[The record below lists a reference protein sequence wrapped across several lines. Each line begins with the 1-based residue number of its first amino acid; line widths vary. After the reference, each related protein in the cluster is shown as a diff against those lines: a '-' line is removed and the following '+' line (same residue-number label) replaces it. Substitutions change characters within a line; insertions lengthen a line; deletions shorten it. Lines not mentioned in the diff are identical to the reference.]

1 MGASEKHEALT
12 APGGSGVETT
22 RQSFSS
28 TRWGTV
34 VAAGG
39 VANPAAES
47 ALEALCQTYWYP
59 LYAYVRRTGR
69 NAEEAQDLTQEFFA
83 GFLQRS
89 GFSVADHARGRLRTF
104 LLTSMK
110 HFLAN
115 EWKKEHRLKRGGSRT
130 ILSLDAAEAENRL
143 AGEPAES
150 VTPEVIYE
158 RHWASSLLQQV
169 MQILGEECAAAGHT
183 AQFEQLKASLWGEN
197 QLASQAEIAARLGMT
212 ESAYRVAAHRMRAR
226 YRELLRRE
234 IAHTVGNVAEVDDEL
249 RHLVAVMSG

>member
-12 APGGSGVETT
+12 APGGLGVETT
-22 RQSFSS
+22 RPLASS
-28 TRWGTV
+28 RWGAV
-34 VAAGG
+34 VAVGG
-39 VANPAAES
+39 GTNPEAES
-47 ALEALCQTYWYP
+47 ALEALCQAYWYP

-69 NAEEAQDLTQEFFA
+69 NADEAQDLTQEFFA

-115 EWKKEHRLKRGGSRT
+115 EWKREHRLKRGGNLK
-130 ILSLDAAEAENRL
+130 ILSLDAAGTESRL
-143 AGEPAES
+143 AGEPADS
-150 VTPEVIYE
+150 VTPELIYE
-158 RHWASSLLQQV
+158 RQWVSSLLQQV
-169 MQILGEECAAAGHT
+169 MRTLGEECAATGHST
-183 AQFEQLKASLWGEN
+183 QFEQLKASLWGEN
-197 QLASQAEIAARLGMT
+197 QLSSQVEIAAHLGMT

-234 IAHTVGNVAEVDDEL
+234 IAHTLGNVAEVDDEL